1 MEINRIIYYIE
12 HPEKLDESTLQVL
25 KEIIDD
31 YPLFAAARILYLRN
45 LKNIN
50 SYKFDRELEK
60 HALFVPDRAAL
71 YRFLNQDRQ
80 SPVEPFEL
88 LRFEISSDY
97 LASEKIDLDF
107 PPADDR
113 SGKQYNPHQEIIDR
127 FLENNIT
134 MTPVETNKVPVVT
147 DVSEPGSDIDDDLI
161 TDTLARIYTK
171 QGHYEKALYA
181 YHKLSLKFPEKN
193 SYFATQ
199 IEEIKKLMSKHE

>member
-1 MEINRIIYYIE
+1 VEINRIIYYIE

-71 YRFLNQDRQ
+71 YRFLNQDGQ

-97 LASEKIDLDF
+97 LS
-107 PPADDR
+107 
-113 SGKQYNPHQEIIDR
+113 SGKIGLNLTQPDDNAGKQSDPHQEIIDR
-127 FLENNIT
+127 FLENNIS
-134 MTPVETNKVPVVT
+134 MGPVEAKTSTVVAETAEPVA
-147 DVSEPGSDIDDDLI
+147 DIDDDLI
-161 TDTLARIYTK
+161 TDTLARIYAK
-171 QGHYEKALYA
+171 QGYYEKALYA